1 MRAMRWAGCVLG
13 AVVCALLAVGCGAC
27 GNCTGGGTPTITS
40 VVVTANPTSITT
52 AQTAQATAVVE
63 GTGNFS
69 SAVTWSVSPSSM
81 GSITSAGVFTPAT
94 TGTATITA
102 TSVEDAT
109 KSGSA
114 TVAVGAAGPTI
125 TSVTVTV
132 NPTTITT
139 AQTVQATATVEGT
152 GAYSNAVTWS
162 VSPAG
167 IGTISSTGLFTP
179 ATTGT
184 ATITATSTE
193 DTTKSGSAQVTVTVP
208 PPTITSVS
216 VTMSAASITTAQTS
230 QATATVTGTGAFSSG
245 VTWSVSPSSIGTI
258 SSSGLFT
265 PAATG
270 TATIT
275 ATSTEDTTKSGNAMV
290 TVNPVPAITSVTV
303 SLSSNSINTSQTDQ
317 ATANVQGVGAYS
329 STVTWTVGPSGIG
342 TISNTGLFTPAA
354 TGTATITATST
365 EDFTKYGSA
374 QVTVTAAPPT
384 ITGVTVTPSTATIGT
399 TQQFTATVSGT
410 GAYNHAVT
418 WAVSGPSGWTGSIGS
433 ISSSGL
439 YMTPYPA
446 PATVTVT
453 ATSAGDTSVSGS
465 TTVTLQPPATTA
477 GPTLTVDATDALH
490 TINPL
495 IYGMDA
501 YGASNTEITQG
512 NIPLLRWGGDDTSRY
527 NYQTNVSNS
536 ASDWYFENG
545 TGAGSMPGG
554 GNFTAFVST
563 VHSLGAEPL
572 GTVPVLGWV
581 SNSNSSA
588 CSFPVST
595 YPGQQQIDPYSG
607 LCGNGVYPN
616 GTHGCTSSSGCDIPG
631 GATIAAQTSIAE
643 PPPANSAATM
653 PSASS
658 ATTAWAQGTWP
669 GGWVNSLATNAS
681 YGPASGGKG
690 VNIWDLDN
698 EPAWW
703 DAVHRDVH
711 PLPSTYDE
719 VTYGGIST
727 ALAVKTIDPSAEVSG
742 PVIDYWWNYF
752 YSKQDIENGWS
763 HGPCYQ
769 PWDDPADR
777 QAHGG
782 VPMIEYYLQQF
793 AAAQS
798 TYGMRLLDYV
808 DIHGYDAATY
818 NGASVGFATAGDTGE
833 QEARINST
841 RALWDP
847 TYTDPNLPQPNYS
860 TDPNYTTSCNVPL
873 QAPELVPMLRKWVA
887 NDYPGTKT
895 AIDEYNWGGLESIN
909 GALTQADVLGIFG
922 QYGLDLGAL
931 WGAPTAT
938 QVPGLMAFEIYR
950 NYDGH
955 DSTFGDTALA
965 SCAGTAASACDSTG
979 TSATAQNQLAVYG
992 ALRSSDNAVTVVVI
1006 NKSYGALTSTLSLQ
1020 GVTASGPAA
1029 VYQYSNANLNA
1040 IVAEPSQ
1047 TVTPPSGG
1055 GTAST
1060 IAYTFPAQSI
1070 TLFVIP
1076 Q

>member
-1 MRAMRWAGCVLG
+1 MRAMRWAGSVLG
-13 AVVCALLAVGCGAC
+13 AVVCALAVAGCGAC

-40 VVVTANPTSITT
+40 VTVTANPTTITT
-52 AQTAQATAVVE
+52 GQTAQATAIVQ
-63 GTGNFS
+63 GTGNYS
-69 SAVTWSVSPSSM
+69 SVVTWSVSPSSM
-81 GSITSAGVFTPAT
+81 GTITSAGVFTPAT

-102 TSVEDAT
+102 TSDEDST

-114 TVAVGAAGPTI
+114 TVTVSAAGPTI
-125 TSVTVTV
+125 TSVTVAIAATDTV
-132 NPTTITT
+132 GTP
-139 AQTVQATATVEGT
+139 VQATATVEGT

-162 VSPAG
+162 LSGSAG
-167 IGTISSTGLFTP
+167 GTITTAGLYTP
-179 ATTGT
+179 GT
-184 ATITATSTE
+184 AGTETITATSTE

-208 PPTITSVS
+208 PPTITGVQVSVS
-216 VTMSAASITTAQTS
+216 AATITTAQTS
-230 QATATVTGTGAFSSG
+230 QATATVTGTGGFSSG
-245 VTWSVSPSSIGTI
+245 VTWSVSGTAGGTI
-258 SSSGLFT
+258 SGGGLYTPATTGTETITATSTEDTTKSGSATVTVNPVPAITSVTVSVAPTSINTTQTAQATATVNGVGAYSSTVTWSVSGTAGGTILNTGLYT

-275 ATSTEDTTKSGNAMV
+275 ATSTEDTTK
-290 TVNPVPAITSVTV
+290 
-303 SLSSNSINTSQTDQ
+303 
-317 ATANVQGVGAYS
+317 
-329 STVTWTVGPSGIG
+329 
-342 TISNTGLFTPAA
+342 F
-354 TGTATITATST
+354 
-365 EDFTKYGSA
+365 GSA
-374 QVTVTAAPPT
+374 TVTVTAAPPT

-418 WAVSGPSGWTGSIGS
+418 WAVSAPTGWTGSYGS

-453 ATSAGDTSVSGS
+453 ATAVGDTSVSGNA
-465 TTVTLQPPATTA
+465 TVTLQAPATTA
-477 GPTLTVDATDALH
+477 GPALTVDATDALH
-490 TINPL
+490 AINPL
-495 IYGMDA
+495 IYGMNA
-501 YGASNTEITQG
+501 YGATNTDISVG
-512 NIPLLRWGGDDTSRY
+512 NIPLARWGGDDTSRY
-527 NYQTNVSNS
+527 NYQTNISNS

-554 GNFTAFVST
+554 GSFTAFVSA

-581 SNSNSSA
+581 SNSNASA
-588 CSFPVST
+588 CSFPVAT
-595 YPGQQQIDPYSG
+595 YPGQQQVDPYG
-607 LCGNGVYPN
+607 LKCGNGVYPD
-616 GTHGCTSSSGCDIPG
+616 GTHGCTNSSGCDIPG
-631 GATIAAQTSIAE
+631 GAAEQALTSVAE

-653 PSASS
+653 PTAGA
-658 ATTAWAQGTWP
+658 ATAAWAQGTWT

-711 PLPSTYDE
+711 PSPSTYDE

-727 ALAVKTIDPSAEVSG
+727 ALAIKTIDPSAEVSG

-752 YSKQDIENGWS
+752 YSKQDIENGWG
-763 HGPCYQ
+763 HGPCWQ
-769 PWDDPADR
+769 PWQDPTDR
-777 QAHGG
+777 EAHGG

-793 AAAQS
+793 KAAET

-847 TYTDPNLPQPNYS
+847 TYTDPNLPQPNYI
-860 TDPNYTTSCNVPL
+860 TDTNYTTSCNVPL
-873 QAPELVPMLRKWVA
+873 QAPQLIPMLRKWVA
-887 NDYPGTKT
+887 DDYPGTKT
-895 AIDEYNWGGLESIN
+895 AIDEYNWGGLESVN

-922 QYGLDLGAL
+922 QYGLDMGAL

-938 QVPGLMAFEIYR
+938 QVPGRMAFEIYR

-965 SCAGTAASACDSTG
+965 SCSGTAAAACDTTG
-979 TSATAQNQLAVYG
+979 TNAAAQNQLAVYG

-1006 NKSYGALTSTLSLQ
+1006 NKSYGALSSTLSLE

-1029 VYQYSNANLNA
+1029 VYEYSEANLYA
-1040 IVAEPSQ
+1040 IVAGGTQ
-1047 TVTPPSGG
+1047 AVTAPSGG

-1060 IAYTFPAQSI
+1060 ISYTFPAQSV
-1070 TLFVIP
+1070 TLFVVP

>member
-1 MRAMRWAGCVLG
+1 MRTMRWTGSVVG
-13 AVVCALLAVGCGAC
+13 AVVCALLVAGCGAC
-27 GNCTGGGTPTITS
+27 GNCTGGGGS
-40 VVVTANPTSITT
+40 VTAVTVTVSPASITT
-52 AQTAQATAVVE
+52 GQTAQAKVE
-63 GTGNFS
+63 VSGTGSFNGD
-69 SAVTWSVSPSSM
+69 VTWSVSPSS
-81 GSITSAGVFTPAT
+81 
-94 TGTATITA
+94 
-102 TSVEDAT
+102 
-109 KSGSA
+109 
-114 TVAVGAAGPTI
+114 
-125 TSVTVTV
+125 
-132 NPTTITT
+132 
-139 AQTVQATATVEGT
+139 
-152 GAYSNAVTWS
+152 
-162 VSPAG
+162 
-167 IGTISSTGLFTP
+167 IGTISSTGLFTAATTGMATITATSVEDPTKSGSATVTVGAAAPTITSVTVTLNPSTITTAQTTQATATVAGTGSYSSGVTWSVSGTAGGTVSSAGVFTP
-179 ATTGT
+179 AGTGT

-193 DTTKSGSAQVTVTVP
+193 DTTKSGSAQVTVTAP

-216 VTMSAASITTAQTS
+216 VTMSATSITTAQTS
-230 QATATVTGTGAFSSG
+230 QGTATVAGTGAYSSG
-245 VTWSVSPSSIGTI
+245 VTWSVSPSTIGSISGM
-258 SSSGLFT
+258 GLFT
-265 PAATG
+265 PAMAG

-275 ATSTEDTTKSGNAMV
+275 ATSTEDTTKSGSAQV
-290 TVNPVPAITSVTV
+290 TVNPVAAITSVTV
-303 SLSSNSINTSQTDQ
+303 SVAPSSINTSQTAQ
-317 ATANVQGVGAYS
+317 ATATVQGVGAYS

-342 TISNTGLFTPAA
+342 AISNTGLFTPASA
-354 TGTATITATST
+354 GTATITATST

-374 QVTVTAAPPT
+374 QVTVTAAAPT

-399 TQQFTATVSGT
+399 TQQFTANVSGT
-410 GAYNHAVT
+410 GAYNHSVT

-433 ISSSGL
+433 IGSSGL

-453 ATSAGDTSVSGS
+453 ATSVGDTSVSGS
-465 TTVTLQPPATTA
+465 ATVSLQPPATTA
-477 GPTLTVDATDALH
+477 GPALTVDATDPLH
-490 TINPL
+490 AINPL
-495 IYGMDA
+495 IYGMNGYAMPNADA
-501 YGASNTEITQG
+501 TQG
-512 NIPLLRWGGDDTSRY
+512 NIPVVRWGGDDTSRY

-554 GNFTAFVST
+554 GNFTDFVST

-607 LCGNGVYPN
+607 RCGNGMYPN
-616 GTHGCTSSSGCDIPG
+616 GTHGCTNSSGCNIPG
-631 GATIAAQTSIAE
+631 GAAEQALTSIAE

-653 PSASS
+653 PTASA
-658 ATTAWAQGTWP
+658 ATTAWAQGTWA
-669 GGWVNSLATNAS
+669 GGWVNSLVTSAT

-711 PLPSTYDE
+711 PSPSTYDE

-727 ALAVKTIDPSAEVSG
+727 ALAVKTIDPSAQVSG

-763 HGPCYQ
+763 NGPCYQ
-769 PWDDPADR
+769 PWDHPTDR

-793 AAAQS
+793 ATAQT

-808 DIHGYDAATY
+808 DIHAYDAATY

-860 TDPNYTTSCNVPL
+860 TDANYTTSCNLPL
-873 QAPELVPMLRKWVA
+873 QAPQLIPMLRKWVA
-887 NDYPGTKT
+887 RDYPGTRT

-922 QYGLDLGAL
+922 QYGLDLGTL
-931 WGAPTAT
+931 WGAPTT
-938 QVPGLMAFEIYR
+938 SQVPGLMAFEIYR

-965 SCAGTAASACDSTG
+965 SCSGTAAASCDTTG
-979 TSATAQNQLAVYG
+979 TNALQQNQLAVYG

-1006 NKSYGALTSTLSLQ
+1006 NKSYGALTSTLSLE
-1020 GVTASGPAA
+1020 GVTASGQAS

-1040 IVAEPSQ
+1040 IVAEASVA
-1047 TVTPPSGG
+1047 VTAPSGG
-1055 GTAST
+1055 STAST
-1060 IAYTFPAQSI
+1060 IAYTFPAQSV
-1070 TLFVIP
+1070 TLLVVP